1 MGKYLKISILLLLS
15 IAIHLNA
22 VAKNAIEPDFAFPQK
37 VSQRAEENL
46 KQALKENDGNA
57 VVRSLIDYSI
67 AQSLINTDSIQSI
80 INKIEQVAVKEKN
93 PCTKALLNTLLC
105 QIYSGLYSSDAL
117 TIERRANI
125 NAGTPLDIAEWSK
138 KDFENKVFE
147 LCDAALIDADALKK
161 AKLSDYRDIIK
172 QNSLTPIYYP
182 TLYDFVASSLIEYI
196 HELSLIGI
204 KNNILPL
211 NEFLTTPINNTDQ
224 YTHRIYSIYKDIE
237 SFHKNDIAPLIYWDL
252 MRINNSYDSN
262 AILRDN
268 YSHFEQRDKAIQYL
282 YDTYS
287 HSEYA
292 SLVLIYQWEE
302 SYRNANAPTKL
313 KFYNLLKKRLSQFPA
328 YSGNCDI
335 QNILNHI
342 EQQKLS
348 FRHNQLIAPNDTL
361 SIYIS
366 NTNCSSLK
374 VEILRLPDE
383 IGGRS
388 HYSYNK
394 GETPQVYKS
403 FDLSYRNEIPFF

>member
-93 PCTKALLNTLLC
+93 PCTKALLNTMLC

-147 LCDAALIDADALKK
+147 LCDAALTDADALKK
-161 AKLSDYRDIIK
+161 AKLIDYRDIIK

-211 NEFLTTPINNTDQ
+211 NEFLTTPISNTDQ
-224 YTHRIYSIYKDIE
+224 YTQRIYSIYKDVE

-252 MRINNSYDSN
+252 MRIDKSYDSN
-262 AILRDN
+262 AILRDD

-282 YDTYS
+282 Y
-287 HSEYA
+287 
-292 SLVLIYQWEE
+292 
-302 SYRNANAPTKL
+302 
-313 KFYNLLKKRLSQFPA
+313 
-328 YSGNCDI
+328 
-335 QNILNHI
+335 
-342 EQQKLS
+342 
-348 FRHNQLIAPNDTL
+348 
-361 SIYIS
+361 
-366 NTNCSSLK
+366 NT
-374 VEILRLPDE
+374 
-383 IGGRS
+383 
-388 HYSYNK
+388 
-394 GETPQVYKS
+394 
-403 FDLSYRNEIPFF
+403 